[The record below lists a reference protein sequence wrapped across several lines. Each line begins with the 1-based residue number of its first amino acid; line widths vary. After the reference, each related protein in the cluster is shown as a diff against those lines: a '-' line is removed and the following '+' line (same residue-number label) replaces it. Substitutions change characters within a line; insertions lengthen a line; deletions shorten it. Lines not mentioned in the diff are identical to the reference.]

1 MITKESKEKIN
12 IEVKKWLENLMDYA
26 CKLNYK
32 KSVPCKEAINN
43 LANNLKEKILSD
55 EEIKYIKEVHTNVR
69 TWVTT
74 RILNGSKFKKLWMK
88 NSKNGTRLFSAR
100 TSFTSFRGFKLRKK
114 IFKTNI
120 PIKSMKR
127 IYCVNKLDRDIRNK
141 ELEKM
146 NRVFKKVKHKFG
158 SSVGISAHMTA
169 KWILLSNVVN
179 CRK

>member
-26 CKLNYK
+26 YKLNYK

-74 RILNGSKFKKLWMK
+74 RILNGCKFKKLWMK

-120 PIKSMKR
+120 PVKSMKR
-127 IYCVNKLDRDIRNK
+127 IYCVNKLDRDLRNK

>member
-43 LANNLKEKILSD
+43 LANNLKEKILSE
-55 EEIKYIKEVHTNVR
+55 EEIKDIKAVHTNVK

-74 RILNGSKFKKLWMK
+74 RILNGCKFKKLWMK
-88 NSKNGTRLFSAR
+88 NTKNGTRLFSAR
-100 TSFTSFRGFKLRKK
+100 TSLTSSRGCRLAKK

-120 PIKSMKR
+120 AVKSMKT
-127 IYCVNKLDRDIRNK
+127 IYCVKRLDRDIRNK

-146 NRVFKKVKHKFG
+146 NRVFKKVKRKLG

-169 KWILLSNVVN
+169 KWILLSNV
-179 CRK
+179 C